1 MSDCNSSCRMEEKD
15 EEEDVIDRSRVL
27 FNTTYLTILII
38 TFTTQ
43 SLHDHILFVKQIYI
57 DISGRRFA
65 AIIISSTSSVFSGRN
80 PTVFPFSGFKFIK
93 ILVFHPDLQKNAD
106 LRSGS
111 SFKPLRWNQM

>member
-1 MSDCNSSCRMEEKD
+1 MRTFASLLSHEQKATSFPQTSNLQIQSKPVIITSSLR
-15 EEEDVIDRSRVL
+15 
-27 FNTTYLTILII
+27 

-43 SLHDHILFVKQIYI
+43 SLHDYILFVKQIHI

-93 ILVFHPDLQKNAD
+93 ILVFNLEC
-106 LRSGS
+106 GS
-111 SFKPLRWNQM
+111 KIWFES